1 MRFSKYH
8 GAGNDFLLV
17 EDLDERIT
25 LTAELAAAMCDRFRG
40 PGADGVIRVTRG
52 RTTPFAL
59 ELWNADGGRAETS
72 GNGMRCLARFLV
84 DRGLTDD
91 RIIEVDTLAGVK
103 RIEVTMDNGEMTGAR
118 VDMGRPGLTRSEV
131 PMTGPADTRFV
142 DRPFPDAGEEYRA
155 AAVSMGNPHLVLIG
169 DQDLAALDLP
179 RIGPPLEHHR
189 DFPERANI
197 EWVRVEDDRLD
208 VRVWERGV
216 GETLACGTGACAV
229 LVAANLM
236 GLAGRGGVVR
246 FEGGDL
252 DVEWAEDDRVY
263 LAGPVAHVFD
273 GELSPAWLE
282 ALAEGVR
289 R

>member
-17 EDLDERIT
+17 EDLDDRVVLT
-25 LTAELAAAMCDRFRG
+25 LELTAAMCDRFRG
-40 PGADGVIRVTRG
+40 PGADGVIRVIRG
-52 RTTPFAL
+52 REAPFAM

-72 GNGMRCLARFLV
+72 GNGMRCLGRFLI
-84 DRGLTDD
+84 DRGLTGD
-91 RIIEVDTLAGVK
+91 RVIDVETAAGLK
-103 RIEVTMDNGEMTGAR
+103 RIEVIEQDGAPVGAR
-118 VDMGRPGLTRSEV
+118 VDMGSPGLTRGEI
-131 PMTGPADTRFV
+131 PMAGPPDERFV

-155 AAVSMGNPHLVLIG
+155 AAVSMGNPHLVLFG
-169 DQDLAALDLP
+169 DTDLGALDLP

-189 DFPERANI
+189 DFPERTNV
-197 EWVRVEDDRLD
+197 EWVRVEDGRLD

-229 LVAANLM
+229 LVAASLM
-236 GLAGRGGVVR
+236 GLSGRKAVVR

-252 DVEWAEDDRVY
+252 DVEWGQDDRVS
-263 LAGPVAHVFD
+263 LAGPVAHVFE
-273 GELSPAWLE
+273 GELSERWLE
-282 ALAEGVR
+282 ALAEGAR